1 MDKGAW
7 WATVHVVAKN
17 RTRLK
22 RLSMHVRTLIS
33 IGRLAVWNGN
43 TKQCRDSN
51 YREQLLIPASL
62 CRMLQREVV
71 AMIRTCKST
80 GGAPEI
86 QP

>member
-17 RTRLK
+17 RTQLK
-22 RLSMHVRTLIS
+22 RLSMHPRTLIS
-33 IGRLAVWNGN
+33 IGRLAVRNGN
-43 TKQCRDSN
+43 TKQRRDSN
-51 YREQLLIPASL
+51 YRKQLLTPAL
-62 CRMLQREVV
+62 PILQREVV